1 MLRSSIDVATM
12 AHDIETLTGNDYVH
26 EWQVPTLAN
35 RERTDKGWAK
45 SETSV
50 LKEWAKRPAKEA
62 RRLAGL
68 DRELLGILDLASSL
82 TASIEGIRSQRW
94 SLVLAFLSL
103 VASGAAV
110 WFTYA
115 RTCRERDGGCGGS
128 ARESS

>member
-1 MLRSSIDVATM
+1 M
-12 AHDIETLTGNDYVH
+12 AHDVESLTSNDYVH
-26 EWQVPTLAN
+26 EWQVPTLAT

-45 SETSV
+45 SEASV
-50 LKEWAKRPAKEA
+50 IKEWAKRQAKEA

-110 WFTYA
+110 WFAYVTVSI
-115 RTCRERDGGCGGS
+115 TNVP
-128 ARESS
+128 